1 MLFLTYWFVL
11 YACVFFPLYWIFPS
25 HSIRRLLLVAG
36 SVTFHT
42 HFAGPAGVAPIVVM
56 GICTYLSALSGHR
69 GVCRSMILVNVLA
82 LVYYKYTF
90 FLSTKVVGAIWPSS
104 DQLIAYPFLREIV
117 PPLAISFFV
126 FEYVHYLLDILGG
139 SAPIRDPLDF
149 ILFSV
154 FWPSIVA
161 GPVKRYQEFVP
172 ELHRGLLEVES
183 ADVAE
188 GVLRVAIG
196 FAKKF
201 IADNLTAYISYC
213 DPLYGSMPILDRW
226 EVVLFIGIRILMDFS
241 GYTDMAVGFARMQGI
256 RLPENF
262 NWPYLARS
270 INEFWRRWHMSLSRW
285 IRDYVY
291 IPLGGNRRGAVRAAV
306 NGIITFAVCGL
317 WHGAGFN
324 FLVWGLYHGAGLAIA
339 GSYRRMG
346 WAGRMLGQLFDAA
359 PVLGWG
365 TTMLFVFFGW
375 LFFFYP
381 VPTALQMIHLLFRRY

>member
-1 MLFLTYWFVL
+1 MLFLTYWFFL

-82 LVYYKYTF
+82 LVYYKYTI

-285 IRDYVY
+285 IRDYVSPWEA
-291 IPLGGNRRGAVRAAV
+291 IA
-306 NGIITFAVCGL
+306 
-317 WHGAGFN
+317 
-324 FLVWGLYHGAGLAIA
+324 AGLCERPSTGSSLSLSVGSGTVRGLTSWCGDFITGQVWRLPGVIA
-339 GSYRRMG
+339 E
-346 WAGRMLGQLFDAA
+346 WAGRDGC
-359 PVLGWG
+359 WG
-365 TTMLFVFFGW
+365 SCST
-375 LFFFYP
+375 
-381 VPTALQMIHLLFRRY
+381 QHLCSAGARRCSSCSLAGSFSSIPCRRRYK